1 MTLRHLSPG
10 SPFAV
15 AFTGRR
21 GRLLRLT
28 PGAAVVQWSDG
39 RGSTRT
45 INYTDPDTGEECS
58 KVIACTPPAEY
69 ISTATEVDA

>member
-1 MTLRHLSPG
+1 MTLRQLTPG
-10 SPFAV
+10 ASFAV
-15 AFTGRR
+15 AYTGRR

-45 INYTDPDTGEECS
+45 ITYHDENGEECS
-58 KVIACTPPAEY
+58 KVIACTPPTEY
-69 ISTATEVDA
+69 VSTGTEVEL